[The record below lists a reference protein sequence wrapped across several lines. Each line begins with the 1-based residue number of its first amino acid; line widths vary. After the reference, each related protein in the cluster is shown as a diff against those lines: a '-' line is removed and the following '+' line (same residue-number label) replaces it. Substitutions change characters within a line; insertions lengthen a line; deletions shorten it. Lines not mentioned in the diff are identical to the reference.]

1 MPPRTA
7 RPNTPSGSAHDFRVA
22 LLRGVNVNGKNIAMA
37 DLQAIALSIG
47 LTAPSTLLN
56 SGNLVYRSG
65 GGSPQDEATRLH
77 EAIAERVGIRST
89 VFVRTYD
96 ELVTMLRECPMPEQ
110 ALHNPSRFLV
120 TVWDEH
126 VTPAMLAAFTTAP
139 VTVER
144 FVVGRHA
151 LYTWHPDGISASTV
165 YDKAARA
172 AGMHLTARNWNTM
185 QKLVARM
192 EAGAATGTATG
203 TA

>member
-1 MPPRTA
+1 MPPRTT
-7 RPNTPSGSAHDFRVA
+7 RPPASPVSSREYRVA

-37 DLQAIALSIG
+37 DLQAIAASIG
-47 LTAPSTLLN
+47 LASPSTLLN
-56 SGNLVYRSG
+56 SGNLVYRSNG
-65 GGSPQDEATRLH
+65 GAPQDEARQLH

-96 ELVTMLRECPMPEQ
+96 ELVTMLRDCPLQEQ
-110 ALHNPSRFLV
+110 AQLNPSRLLV

-139 VTVER
+139 ATVEQ
-144 FVVGRHA
+144 FVLGPHA

-165 YDKAARA
+165 YDKAARG
-172 AGMHLTARNWNTM
+172 AGMHITARNWNTM

-192 EAGAATGTATG
+192 DTAATGTA
-203 TA
+203 